1 MSGESGERGEVLG
14 EGRHLRLVRDGR
26 WEFVERIGVEGIVVI
41 LAITD
46 EDELV
51 CVEQERPAVGAR
63 VVDLPA
69 GLVEEGEG
77 LEAAARRE
85 LEEEAGFR
93 AARWERIGNATPSPG
108 LSAEVV
114 TFFQAHGLLR
124 AGPGG
129 GDESEDITVH
139 LVPRSDFKLWLSR
152 TRARG
157 VLVDVKLYAGLYF
170 AG

>member
-1 MSGESGERGEVLG
+1 MSKEDRETLG
-14 EGRHLRLVRDGR
+14 EGRHLRLVKEGR
-26 WEFVERIGVEGIVVI
+26 WEFVERIGVDGIVVI
-41 LAITD
+41 LAFTD
-46 EDELV
+46 DDELV

-69 GLVEEGEG
+69 GLAEEGED

-85 LEEEAGFR
+85 LKEETGFK

-114 TFFQAHGLLR
+114 TFFHAHGLLR

-129 GDESEDITVH
+129 GDESEEITVH
-139 LVPRSDFKLWLSR
+139 LVPRSGWKTWRSR

-157 VLVDVKLYAGLYF
+157 VLVDVKLFAGLYF

>member
-1 MSGESGERGEVLG
+1 MSDEILG
-14 EGRHLRLVRDGR
+14 EGRHLRLVKKGR
-26 WEFVERIGVEGIVVI
+26 WEFVERVGVDGIVAI

-46 EDELV
+46 DDELV

-69 GLVEEGEG
+69 GLAEEGEE

-85 LEEEAGFR
+85 LEEEAGYK
-93 AARWERIGNATPSPG
+93 AARWERIANSPPSPG

-114 TFFQAHGLLR
+114 TFFHAHGLLR
-124 AGPGG
+124 TGPGG
-129 GDESEDITVH
+129 GDESEEITVH
-139 LVPRSDFKLWLSR
+139 LVPRAGWKTWLSR

-157 VLVDVKLYAGLYF
+157 VLVDVKLFAGLYF

>member
-1 MSGESGERGEVLG
+1 MSDEILG
-14 EGRHLRLVRDGR
+14 EGRHLRLVKKGR
-26 WEFVERIGVEGIVVI
+26 WEFVERIGVDGIVAI

-46 EDELV
+46 DDELV

-69 GLVEEGEG
+69 GLAEEGEE

-85 LEEEAGFR
+85 LEEEAGYK
-93 AARWERIGNATPSPG
+93 AARWERIANSPPSPG

-114 TFFQAHGLLR
+114 TFFHAHGLLR
-124 AGPGG
+124 TGPGG
-129 GDESEDITVH
+129 GDESEEITVH
-139 LVPRSDFKLWLSR
+139 LVPRTGWKTWLSR

-157 VLVDVKLYAGLYF
+157 VLVDVKLFAGLYF

>member
-1 MSGESGERGEVLG
+1 MSDEILG
-14 EGRHLRLVRDGR
+14 EGRHLRLVKKGR
-26 WEFVERIGVEGIVVI
+26 WEFVERIGVDGIVAI

-46 EDELV
+46 DDELV

-69 GLVEEGEG
+69 GLVEEGEE

-85 LEEEAGFR
+85 LEEEAGYK
-93 AARWERIGNATPSPG
+93 AARWERIANSPPSPG

-114 TFFQAHGLLR
+114 TFFHAHGLLR
-124 AGPGG
+124 TGPGG
-129 GDESEDITVH
+129 GDESEEITVH
-139 LVPRSDFKLWLSR
+139 LVPRTGWKTWLSR

-157 VLVDVKLYAGLYF
+157 VLVDVKLFAGLYF